1 MNHNVAKTILN
12 GRPMWRAYYNSV
24 IVGTFEL
31 YSDAVNHLNSLIYG
45 TESSI

>member
-1 MNHNVAKTILN
+1 MNHNVSESILN
-12 GRPMWRAYYNSV
+12 GKPVWRAYYDSV

-31 YSDAVNHLNSLIYG
+31 YADAVNHLNSLIYG